1 MAGYTAKG
9 RSILFICDFNTHGGT
24 QTHLLHLLGHIDRG
38 RFRPRLAAVNLH
50 PALARRLAGLEVEVT
65 DLGLKGALRPGTVR
79 AVFDLAARARSGDA
93 DLLHGY
99 LFAGNL
105 LAAAVSGLA
114 GVPCIT
120 SVRNLDLG
128 RRGLRLLASRRAH
141 RRARCVLFNSA
152 RVRDATIEREGIP
165 RERAL
170 VIPNAVADL
179 RAVGD
184 GGEREAGADV
194 MPADLLDPSRPTVV
208 SVASLREKKGHAM
221 LLEAF
226 ALVARERPAT
236 RLLLVGEGPLRHRLA
251 ARAHE
256 AGLNGSVVFAGHR
269 EQVAS
274 ILKRSDL
281 FVLSSREEG
290 MPNALLEA
298 MSAGLPSVVT
308 DVGGNAEVVDE
319 GRTGFLV
326 PPDRPDLMAGRI
338 AALLSDEGLRRRQG
352 EAARRKY
359 ESSFTLGRMIDA
371 YHAMYEEVLA

>member
-1 MAGYTAKG
+1 M
-9 RSILFICDFNTHGGT
+9 
-24 QTHLLHLLGHIDRG
+24 DRG
-38 RFRPRLAAVNLH
+38 RFHPRLAAVNIY
-50 PALARRLAGLEVEVT
+50 PSLARRLAGLDVEVT
-65 DLGLKGALRPGTVR
+65 DLGLKGALWPGTFR
-79 AVFDLAARARSGDA
+79 AVIKLAARARRGEA

-99 LFAGNL
+99 LFTGNL
-105 LAAAVSGLA
+105 LAATVSSLA

-141 RRARCVLFNSA
+141 RQARRVLFNSI
-152 RVRDATIEREGIP
+152 RVRDAAIEREGIP
-165 RERAL
+165 RERAV

-179 RAVGD
+179 RD
-184 GGEREAGADV
+184 EAAGPEV
-194 MPADLLDPSRPTVV
+194 MPADLIEPFRPTVV
-208 SVASLREKKGHAM
+208 CLASLREKKGHGM

-226 ALVARERPAT
+226 ARVARERPAA
-236 RLLLVGEGPLRHRLA
+236 RLLLVGEGPLRQRLA
-251 ARAHE
+251 ALAHE

-269 EQVAS
+269 EQVGP
-274 ILKRSDL
+274 ILKQSDL

-338 AALLSDEGLRRRQG
+338 TALLSDGDLRRRQG

-371 YHAMYEEVLA
+371 YHAMYEEILA